1 MLNAR
6 KAEAIVIIFL
16 IAVVIAIS
24 IGKGALKKDNNNS
37 KSNEWNV
44 SFKTDSLKITEG
56 SVENQETK
64 VDSDKLSFVSTF
76 NKVGEFYEAS
86 INVENKGS
94 IDAYLKSISLEGL
107 SLEQQ
112 KYLTYSTSF
121 GSNTFNDSVLGLDIK
136 LPSKSE
142 EVFKIRVE
150 YKNPNY
156 SNEEKVS
163 ATVVLEFVSK

>member
-1 MLNAR
+1 MFNAK
-6 KAEAIVIIFL
+6 KAEAIVILFL
-16 IAVVIAIS
+16 IIVVITIS
-24 IGKGALKKDNNNS
+24 IGKGALKKTNNN

-56 SVENQETK
+56 SVENSNTK
-64 VDSDKLSFVSTF
+64 VDSDKLSFAATF
-76 NKVGEFYEAS
+76 TKVGEFYEAS
-86 INVENKGS
+86 IKVENKGS

-107 SLEQQ
+107 TSEQQ

-150 YKNPNY
+150 YNNPNY
-156 SNEEKVS
+156 SKEEKVS
-163 ATVVLEFVSK
+163 ATVTLDFESK